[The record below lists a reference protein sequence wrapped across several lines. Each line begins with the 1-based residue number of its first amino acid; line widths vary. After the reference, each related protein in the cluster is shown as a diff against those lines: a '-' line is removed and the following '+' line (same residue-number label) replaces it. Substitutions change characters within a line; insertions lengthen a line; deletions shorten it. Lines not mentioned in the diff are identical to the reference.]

1 MTQATAPNNERV
13 WMKNAKSRRETA
25 TDPGRSG
32 ARGVDIVPVDHRS
45 PMASGLRS
53 RYHTE
58 VWSGL
63 GPERIATVGASIGTG
78 FTVFVLACN
87 PGDRTVY
94 GCGGL
99 RYLDKGI
106 AEIRNMYVLPEHR
119 GQRTAN
125 TVLTWL
131 ESYARSRNWSA
142 LRLEV
147 RSNWPAAIRFYERN
161 GYTPIPRYG
170 PYTGSSQSLCYE
182 KTLRP

>member
-1 MTQATAPNNERV
+1 
-13 WMKNAKSRRETA
+13 MKDTKIKEARP
-25 TDPGRSG
+25 TDPERSG
-32 ARGVDIVPVDHRS
+32 TSAIDIVPVDYRS

-53 RYHTE
+53 RYHRE

-63 GPERIATVGASIGTG
+63 GPERIATIGVSIGTG
-78 FTVFVLACN
+78 FTKFVLACN

-99 RYLDKGI
+99 RYLDESI

-119 GQRTAN
+119 GKRAAN
-125 TVLTWL
+125 TVLAWL

-147 RSNWPAAIRFYERN
+147 RSNWSAAIRFYERN
-161 GYTPIPRYG
+161 GYKPIPRYG